1 MESWSTYLSVNLND
15 ILKTTENSVETY
27 KVIIKQQKQQYTAL
41 YWLGV
46 RIKNNVQRFDATAY
60 KQVEALR
67 DLLAELQKE
76 QEELFHIACFICENT
91 KKLLVRL
98 EDAKADESEQGYRE
112 LNNELRKLNEKL
124 NELKERQENCLSSN
138 ARFAEL
144 VTMLS
149 QEFQEKFS
157 KKEKPFCARCKERL
171 KKIIW

>member
-1 MESWSTYLSVNLND
+1 MKESRSTVYALSD
-15 ILKTTENSVETY
+15 KKSVCY
-27 KVIIKQQKQQYTAL
+27 
-41 YWLGV
+41 
-46 RIKNNVQRFDATAY
+46 NNVMLKRKYIAVLLGAFLIGCGDPSAFD
-60 KQVEALR
+60 
-67 DLLAELQKE
+67 
-76 QEELFHIACFICENT
+76 
-91 KKLLVRL
+91 
-98 EDAKADESEQGYRE
+98 
-112 LNNELRKLNEKL
+112 LNEKL